1 MPRVEAGADC
11 PRWPPIASLIRY
23 GATWRQARI
32 ARPITWTCT
41 TSSQL
46 LRLAKGLLRRL
57 LRRRK
62 EHMKLWTHRKEV
74 HGMELVVELVME
86 PLVVGGAGR
95 RRRLPMSSPLVGAGM
110 AEEASLAM
118 PTNISIFGLE
128 GNISEKVELSNFL

>member
-1 MPRVEAGADC
+1 
-11 PRWPPIASLIRY
+11 
-23 GATWRQARI
+23 
-32 ARPITWTCT
+32 
-41 TSSQL
+41 
-46 LRLAKGLLRRL
+46 
-57 LRRRK
+57 
-62 EHMKLWTHRKEV
+62 MKLWTHMKEV

-128 GNISEKVELSNFL
+128 GNISEKVEKVELSNFL

>member
-1 MPRVEAGADC
+1 MDC
-11 PRWPPIASLIRY
+11 LRWPPMASLIRY

-32 ARPITWTCT
+32 ALPITWTCT

-62 EHMKLWTHRKEV
+62 EHMKLWTHMKEV
-74 HGMELVVELVME
+74 VVELVVELVME

-128 GNISEKVELSNFL
+128 GNISEKVELSNFDSAATA

>member
-11 PRWPPIASLIRY
+11 LRWPPIASLIRY

-46 LRLAKGLLRRL
+46 LRLAKGLLRR
-57 LRRRK
+57 RK
-62 EHMKLWTHRKEV
+62 EHMKLWTHRKDV
-74 HGMELVVELVME
+74 HGMELVVELVLE
-86 PLVVGGAGR
+86 PLVLGGAGR

-118 PTNISIFGLE
+118 PTNISIFGLV